1 VLQHSSTWRHV
12 TAASSQLLKCALPAA
27 VVCVPHSTSGVK
39 KQVNENQNM
48 WGMLTAES
56 FTPFLEF
63 DFLGADAWAAL
74 GETEAELAGMQP
86 GDKLKARA
94 KQVGGL
100 VSLS

>member
-1 VLQHSSTWRHV
+1 
-12 TAASSQLLKCALPAA
+12 
-27 VVCVPHSTSGVK
+27 VK

-63 DFLGADAWAAL
+63 DFLGPDAWAAL
-74 GETEAELAGMQP
+74 GRSEAELAAMQP

-94 KQVGGL
+94 KQVKWLAFVGGAVCCRL
-100 VSLS
+100 YNVGVCRVPV

>member
-1 VLQHSSTWRHV
+1 
-12 TAASSQLLKCALPAA
+12 
-27 VVCVPHSTSGVK
+27 VK

-63 DFLGADAWAAL
+63 DFLGADAWSAL
-74 GETEAELAGMQP
+74 GRSDAEVAAMQP

-94 KQVGGL
+94 KQVSGDCNEAVQRDSYSTAVGCCAVLGGQRQK
-100 VSLS
+100 